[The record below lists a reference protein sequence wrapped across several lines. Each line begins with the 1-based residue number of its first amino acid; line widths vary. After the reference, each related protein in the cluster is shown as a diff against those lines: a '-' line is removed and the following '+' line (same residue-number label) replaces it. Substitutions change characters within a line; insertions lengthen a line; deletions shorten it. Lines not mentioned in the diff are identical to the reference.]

1 MDIYDAWSNFL
12 ETGSVMDYLRYTSL
26 RDAKEKNFP
35 EYYNREDDFDM
46 QEDDDENLHGRTD
59 NRGTEYW

>member
-26 RDAKEKNFP
+26 RDSKSNFP
-35 EYYNREDDFDM
+35 EYYNDTEDYL
-46 QEDDDENLHGRTD
+46 QEDDNENLHGRTD
-59 NRGTEYW
+59 NRRTEYW

>member
-26 RDAKEKNFP
+26 RDSKSNFP
-35 EYYNREDDFDM
+35 KYYNDTEDYL
-46 QEDDDENLHGRTD
+46 QEDDNENLHGRTD
-59 NRGTEYW
+59 NRRTEYW

>member
-26 RDAKEKNFP
+26 RDSKKDFP
-35 EYYNREDDFDM
+35 EYFNREDEFDM
-46 QEDDDENLHGRTD
+46 QEDDDEDLHRRAD
-59 NRGTEYW
+59 NRGTKYW

>member
-12 ETGSVMDYLRYTSL
+12 ESGSVMDYLRYTSL
-26 RDAKEKNFP
+26 RDSKENFP
-35 EYYNREDDFDM
+35 EYYNDTEDYL

-59 NRGTEYW
+59 NRRTEYW

>member
-26 RDAKEKNFP
+26 RDSKKDFP
-35 EYYNREDDFDM
+35 EYFNREDDFDM
-46 QEDDDENLHGRTD
+46 QEDNDEDLHRRAN
-59 NRGTEYW
+59 NRRTEYW

>member
-26 RDAKEKNFP
+26 RDSKNNFP
-35 EYYNREDDFDM
+35 EYYNDTEDYL
-46 QEDDDENLHGRTD
+46 QEDDNENLHGRTD
-59 NRGTEYW
+59 NRRTEYW